1 MTPGDA
7 PTINKIPFSVSSRHY
22 LHQTKHISFMSTFIL
37 SFILVI
43 TLINTLTAIQP
54 NYHLIC
60 AGWWV
65 TSAVITVMTM
75 VTYWVSD
82 SGSAMM
88 SPCSSSC
95 VSPVSSMGQGNGSFP
110 WVTQMATG
118 WGHSLNSL
126 RVAWAAEQPEPTCPR
141 CRAEQLLA
149 GWSAHCT
156 AF

>member
-60 AGWWV
+60 AG
-65 TSAVITVMTM
+65 
-75 VTYWVSD
+75 
-82 SGSAMM
+82 
-88 SPCSSSC
+88 
-95 VSPVSSMGQGNGSFP
+95 
-110 WVTQMATG
+110 
-118 WGHSLNSL
+118 
-126 RVAWAAEQPEPTCPR
+126 
-141 CRAEQLLA
+141 
-149 GWSAHCT
+149 
-156 AF
+156 